1 LVRNKP
7 TLSAFSLIAPAN
19 NARVEVTE
27 ASNTLVNVN
36 WNKSNY
42 ASGYK
47 WFVTTPNGSFSAPLL
62 RLNSNNNGTDSIL
75 TLTSGSIDNVLSTLG
90 IKRTDS
96 IALKWTVYAYL
107 NNDSLKANQDW
118 NITLVRKR
126 ILGAFNLTAPSN
138 NARVE
143 VVQNSAATVTISW
156 SGANAATKY
165 VWKAATLN
173 GNFSNPLLNLNS
185 DNSGTNNN
193 LTLTSGAIDAILA
206 TNGIKRGDS
215 ITLQWTVYAFETTD
229 SLKATETF
237 NITLIRK
244 RILGSFNLS
253 NPINNARV
261 VVTPN
266 STSPIIINWTAA
278 ANAVTY
284 KWKAATLTG
293 NFTNPLLNLASDNA
307 GVDAKLT
314 LTHNALDAVLASNGI
329 AKGDSIK
336 LQWTVYAFETTDSL
350 KANET
355 FNITL
360 VRGAGVG
367 VNNFDF
373 KNYFNVYPNPA
384 QTELNINSNDLIGNL
399 NVKLYSIAGKLLI
412 NENMEASTN
421 NKIDVSHLQDGV
433 YMLSIEGKNGK
444 TATIKVVVAH

>member
-1 LVRNKP
+1 
-7 TLSAFSLIAPAN
+7 
-19 NARVEVTE
+19 TE
-27 ASNTLVNVN
+27 ASTALVNIN
-36 WNKSNY
+36 WNKSANATSY
-42 ASGYK
+42 R
-47 WFVTTPNGSFSAPLL
+47 WFATTATGSFSAPLL
-62 RLNSNNNGTDSIL
+62 RVASNNAGTDSVL
-75 TLTSGSIDNVLSTLG
+75 TLTSGGIDNILNSLN

-96 IALKWTVYAYL
+96 VKVKWTVYAYMGS
-107 NNDSLKANQDW
+107 DSLKANQDW
-118 NITLVRKR
+118 NITLVLKR

-156 SGANAATKY
+156 SGANAANKY
-165 VWKAATLN
+165 VWKATTLN
-173 GNFSNPLLNLNS
+173 GNFTNPLLNLNS

-193 LTLTSGAIDAILA
+193 LTLTSGAIDGILA
-206 TNGIKRGDS
+206 TNGVKRGDS
-215 ITLQWTVYAFETTD
+215 ITLQWTVFAFETTD

-253 NPINNARV
+253 NPINNARL

-266 STSPIIINWTAA
+266 STSPIIINWIAA

-336 LQWTVYAFETTDSL
+336 LQWTVFAYETTDSL

-367 VNNFDF
+367 VNNIDF
-373 KNYFNVYPNPA
+373 KNNFNVYPNPA
-384 QTELNINSNDLIGNL
+384 QTELNINSNELTGNL
-399 NVKLYSIAGKLLI
+399 KIKLYSITGKLLI
-412 NENMEASTN
+412 DKNMEASAN
-421 NKIDVSHLQDGV
+421 NKIDVSHLQDGI
-433 YMLSIEGKNGK
+433 YMLSIEGNNGK